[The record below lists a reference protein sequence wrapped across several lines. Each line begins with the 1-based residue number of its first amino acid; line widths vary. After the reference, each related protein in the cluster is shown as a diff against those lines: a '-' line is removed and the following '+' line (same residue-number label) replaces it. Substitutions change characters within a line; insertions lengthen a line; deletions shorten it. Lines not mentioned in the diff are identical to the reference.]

1 MTQYL
6 ILHKVRG
13 EPSFDCASEMEVDG
27 EIWYITNSGY
37 RAYPYVVWP
46 LGNLEPTTDFELFLH
61 PSVPTDW
68 PDHFEVRG
76 EKVQP
81 KIDIGAML
89 SKILPPIRRRI

>member
-13 EPSFDCASEMEVDG
+13 QPSFDCATQMEVDG
-27 EIWYITNSGY
+27 EIWWITNSGH
-37 RAYPYVVWP
+37 RAYPIQNWSFDDP
-46 LGNLEPTTDFELFLH
+46 ERTEWTGDTLD
-61 PSVPTDW
+61 VPHDW

-89 SKILPPIRRRI
+89 SKLIPPIRRRI